1 MDVGKLHGKH
11 RSAARAS
18 QKNWR
23 QQKYPDNMC
32 LENNLRQDARAQRL
46 SDGSAARVIQKNW
59 RQQKYP
65 DNMCLENNL
74 RQDAQDGSSKANAF
88 PLAGA
93 PVSFSPSG
101 TSPPIVE
108 TSTKRLSGSSSA
120 KAFRRKE
127 SLEEE
132 EEARLGSS
140 LSRQLLFSTL
150 ASKEVER
157 EHRAS
162 EPSHDKALP
171 GTREALEEARFGS
184 SISRQLLFSNLAAME
199 AEKEQREHEEEKAN
213 REPMLVGELREMLE
227 KRKQAGK
234 RKPLKP
240 SHVPRSSTS
249 FGNSSANLEPSH
261 DEANAPSSAG
271 ARMQPSRIP
280 RSSISFANSCVNL
293 QPSLDEVAYED
304 VDEYGDEVLEMS
316 FVPSFKRRGSELSMI
331 SERSEQR
338 SSLASSYGRS
348 SCGSDG
354 IPNRRSSIG
363 QQAPTFYI
371 RSPDSS
377 SLTRIYPEGGAD
389 IPVLVPGFGTERIS
403 AGSYSQKRNS
413 KKKKG

>member
-1 MDVGKLHGKH
+1 
-11 RSAARAS
+11 
-18 QKNWR
+18 
-23 QQKYPDNMC
+23 
-32 LENNLRQDARAQRL
+32 
-46 SDGSAARVIQKNW
+46 
-59 RQQKYP
+59 
-65 DNMCLENNL
+65 L

-88 PLAGA
+88 PCAGA

-108 TSTKRLSGSSSA
+108 TSTKKLSGSSSA

-132 EEARLGSS
+132 QEEARLGSS

-157 EHRAS
+157 EHRAI

-171 GTREALEEARFGS
+171 GTQEALEEARFGS

-199 AEKEQREHEEEKAN
+199 AEKEQREHEE
-213 REPMLVGELREMLE
+213 
-227 KRKQAGK
+227 AGK

-240 SHVPRSSTS
+240 SHVPRSSIS

-271 ARMQPSRIP
+271 SRMQPSRIP
-280 RSSISFANSCVNL
+280 RSSISLANSYVNL

-304 VDEYGDEVLEMS
+304 FDEDDDEVHDMS
-316 FVPSFKRRGSELSMI
+316 FVPSVKRRGSELSMI

-363 QQAPTFYI
+363 QQAPTFYV

-377 SLTRIYPEGGAD
+377 SLTRIYPEGGAE
-389 IPVLVPGFGTERIS
+389 IPVLVPGFGTERMS